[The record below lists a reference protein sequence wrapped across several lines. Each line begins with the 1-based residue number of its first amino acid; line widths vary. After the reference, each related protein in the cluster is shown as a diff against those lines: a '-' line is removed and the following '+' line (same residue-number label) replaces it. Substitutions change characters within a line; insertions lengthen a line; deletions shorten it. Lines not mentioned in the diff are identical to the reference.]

1 MDDETKSGRLTH
13 QLGRSHAWKGGIA
26 GQPYRETVSLT
37 SANMCQGDSG
47 EVSDRGYRGIGRTHI
62 LRENTMK
69 HTCTLS
75 VLLVF
80 GLVLVATPERTR
92 AVTGQVVD
100 QRKVVITGVDVGRRP
115 TGVGDAVVYPD
126 NTTEGKDSYGYVAY
140 NRSSGLMLVVGQPT
154 QGTGSPDIFNY
165 ALVDV
170 ASGRLVRPAETFG
183 DRVYAVGIDSQR
195 QRAYLLLIHSTSSEG
210 GQTVLQSIDMRTGKT
225 IARHTT
231 YYQIIA
237 SILADTAPI
246 NRIVVDPQ
254 SGNLFARMVD
264 GDGNPGLVELTPDGR
279 TITGRKFQSSPGY
292 YTDAKDLEINGPGHQ
307 VIALVGD
314 GSTLEFFDTRTL
326 KASILPLGYAPVQF
340 VLGARHNQL
349 WALAPGGDVVVYNAV
364 TGRVVAH
371 IVDNDAAFDNAVD
384 GTLVQPILAI
394 NAASDVGYIG
404 CRSDGEKG
412 CSVDALYTDKRGRVL
427 VDRGPAQLLGVDAG
441 VRVEQDPP
449 YNDNQPPTQQSFVR
463 VYAPG
468 RAPRALVAAPVDRMA
483 SDSLSEFM
491 ATAAGVTRVVW
502 LGKISGHNGLTGST
516 IDDGLFI
523 DNVAG

>member
-1 MDDETKSGRLTH
+1 MK
-13 QLGRSHAWKGGIA
+13 
-26 GQPYRETVSLT
+26 
-37 SANMCQGDSG
+37 
-47 EVSDRGYRGIGRTHI
+47 RTY
-62 LRENTMK
+62 
-69 HTCTLS
+69 TLS
-75 VLLVF
+75 ALLVF
-80 GLVLVATPERTR
+80 GLVLVGTPGRTTVLTSKVVEQRTVVATGVGQRTI
-92 AVTGQVVD
+92 
-100 QRKVVITGVDVGRRP
+100 VITGVDVGRRP
-115 TGVGDAVVYPD
+115 TSVGDAVVYPD
-126 NTTEGKDSYGYVAY
+126 NTTQGKDNYGYVAY
-140 NRSSGLMLVVGQPT
+140 DRGSNLMLVVGQPT
-154 QGTGSPDIFNY
+154 QGADNYVFSY

-183 DRVYAVGIDSQR
+183 DRVYAVGIDSHR
-195 QRAYLLLIHSTSSEG
+195 RRAYLLLIHPTSNGG

-231 YYQIIA
+231 YYQIID

-246 NRIVVDPQ
+246 NRIAVDPQ

-279 TITGRKFQSSPGY
+279 TITGRKFQSSPGND
-292 YTDAKDLEINGPGHQ
+292 TDAKDLQIDGPGHQ

-326 KASILPLGYAPVQF
+326 NASVVPLGYAPVQ
-340 VLGARHNQL
+340 LTLNAQRNQL
-349 WALAPGGDVVVYNAV
+349 WALAPGGDVMVYNAV

-371 IVDNDAAFDNAVD
+371 IVDNDAAFDGALD

-394 NAASDVGYIG
+394 DAGSDIGYIG

-412 CSVDALYTDKRGRVL
+412 CPVDALYPDKRGRVS

-441 VRVEQDPP
+441 IRVEQDPP
-449 YNDNQPPTQQSFVR
+449 YNDNQPPIQQSFVR

-468 RAPRALVAAPVDRMA
+468 RVPRALVAAPVDRMDPN
-483 SDSLSEFM
+483 SMSEFM
-491 ATAAGVTRVVW
+491 TTAAGTTRVVW
-502 LGKISGHNGLTGST
+502 LGRISGHNGLTGDT

-523 DNVAG
+523 DTVAG